1 MRDTRKKRRQKR
13 SYKRLIILVMIL
25 LVFVSAAACRY
36 IDQEYDRSHG
46 LQPGMLPAKNKM
58 NVMIMGVDRRSDDV
72 GRSDTLMVAT
82 IDTEKDKASLLS
94 IPRDTRLKIKD
105 NGFDKINAAY
115 AYGGWKLTRTSVEE
129 LLGTEMKYYVLVD
142 IKAFE
147 RIIDVIGGIDLD
159 VDKRMYY
166 EDPWDDD
173 GGLVIDL
180 YPGQQHLD
188 GKRAIQYVR
197 YRDGE
202 GDIGR
207 IGRQQKFMKAVLAK
221 LISPSILPK
230 LPDVLREVNAA
241 LETDMP
247 VSEMLSLA
255 KNLRSIQANGIETN
269 MVPGKP
275 AYVQDI
281 SYWLPDIEDLR
292 RNLAQ
297 QLGVTFD
304 EKMQAA
310 ATAMAEEL
318 SEAVPKGTQVLNDES
333 KKSDRSET
341 KNAATPAKKRS
352 HITVLI
358 INSSGINGA
367 GARVADIMR
376 GQGFAISSVETG
388 KSSSVQ
394 RTTITAAAGEIDKFY
409 GMPFPCT
416 IMDGGASG
424 QATVIIGKDYNK

>member
-1 MRDTRKKRRQKR
+1 
-13 SYKRLIILVMIL
+13 
-25 LVFVSAAACRY
+25 
-36 IDQEYDRSHG
+36 
-46 LQPGMLPAKNKM
+46 
-58 NVMIMGVDRRSDDV
+58 
-72 GRSDTLMVAT
+72 
-82 IDTEKDKASLLS
+82 
-94 IPRDTRLKIKD
+94 
-105 NGFDKINAAY
+105 
-115 AYGGWKLTRTSVEE
+115 
-129 LLGTEMKYYVLVD
+129 
-142 IKAFE
+142 
-147 RIIDVIGGIDLD
+147 
-159 VDKRMYY
+159 
-166 EDPWDDD
+166 
-173 GGLVIDL
+173 
-180 YPGQQHLD
+180 
-188 GKRAIQYVR
+188 VR